1 MKMWCGLLLP
11 DDRSGGLTV
20 DYIPDLNIS
29 VARDSNAIFRNGIGY
44 TGKERFLSVIYITA
58 CHVTEQG
65 KRQYRTGFVAV
76 GIPARIN
83 DPRGTGC
90 VMPHN
95 QLSVVQLH
103 G

>member
-1 MKMWCGLLLP
+1 MWCGLLLP
-11 DDRSGGLTV
+11 DDRGGGLTI
-20 DYIPDLNIS
+20 DHIPDLHIGFTGNGHS
-29 VARDSNAIFRNGIGY
+29 IFCNGIGY
-44 TGKERFLSVIYITA
+44 TGKERFLSVIYVTA

-65 KRQYRTGFVAV
+65 KRQCRTGFVAV

-95 QLSVVQLH
+95 QLSVIQLH